1 MDPESIGIIIIEGV
15 RLFTDVVDRAS
26 EWLHRL
32 RTKPA
37 AIERPVEPTY
47 FEVLGR
53 D

>member
-1 MDPESIGIIIIEGV
+1 MDAESIGIIVIEGV
-15 RLFTDVVDRAS
+15 RFLLDLSDRAP
-26 EWLHRL
+26 EWLRRL